1 MRKPKKMWATASRPT
16 KGMDNLAS
24 PQGASVIRGGFAI
37 RIECICCLVI
47 AAVGLLPLRLAA
59 SQKLSLPSG
68 LFQRAD
74 IYVEPCATQARATL
88 VLCPGHNGNGQE
100 FVADPRWLL
109 YAREEKLNLVGLS
122 FASDDNKPGYF
133 QVASGSGK
141 LLLDGL
147 KQVFGTNQ
155 PPLLIYG
162 FSRGAQFTYSFSSW
176 QSDRVLAWC
185 AYSATD
191 WEVPTAS
198 VNEPKG
204 IIACGDEDES
214 NYSFSVLQFL
224 KGRALGKP
232 WTWISLAHT
241 GHVASPQLDELV
253 RTYFKSVLDHPQEK
267 GLWLDV
273 DTKTEVS
280 TGEIQEEPT
289 LSCWLPDA
297 DTARAWKALHQP

>member
-1 MRKPKKMWATASRPT
+1 M
-16 KGMDNLAS
+16 
-24 PQGASVIRGGFAI
+24 
-37 RIECICCLVI
+37 
-47 AAVGLLPLRLAA
+47 LPLRLAA
-59 SQKLSLPSG
+59 SQKLSLPIG
-68 LFQRAD
+68 PFQRTD
-74 IYVEPCATQARATL
+74 IYVEPCTAQARATL
-88 VLCPGHNGNGQE
+88 LLCPGYNGNGQE
-100 FVADPRWLL
+100 LVADPRWLNF
-109 YAREEKLNLVGLS
+109 ARDEKLNLVGLS

-133 QVASGSGK
+133 TVTSGSGQ

-147 KQVFGTNQ
+147 KQAFGENQ

-162 FSRGAQFTYSFSSW
+162 FSRGAQFTYSFSCW
-176 QSDRVLAWC
+176 QPDRVLAWC

-191 WEVPTAS
+191 WEVPAAS

-241 GHVASPQLDELV
+241 GHVVSPQLDELV

-280 TGEIQEEPT
+280 AGELQGEPT
-289 LSCWLPDA
+289 LACWLPDA
-297 DTARAWKALHQP
+297 NTARAWKALHQP